1 MWQHVPRASFDN
13 LFAMIHR
20 ESSVWNLAAVKK
32 CFAQFRRILP
42 ITLPISAPAGSLAL
56 ALERMPLQSSQ
67 QQTAM
72 T

>member
-1 MWQHVPRASFDN
+1 VWQHVPRASLNN

-20 ESSVWNLAAVKK
+20 ESSVWNLFTVK

-42 ITLPISAPAGSLAL
+42 ITLPISAQAGSLAL
-56 ALERMPLQSSQ
+56 TLERMPLQSSQ